1 MHVDEHTISLDDSPV
16 YYRSAEAVTGAPSL
30 YLHGVPTS
38 SDDWTEFLARTGG
51 LAPDLIGFGRS
62 GKGEQLDFSLDG
74 LTDFVEDFLSH
85 VGVDEVQIVGHD
97 WGAAVALKFAYR
109 HPERVSKLVLCDAP
123 ALVEGFAWP
132 WFVRW
137 WQIRGVGEMAMGA
150 TTRTV
155 LTRALR
161 HSCVEPA
168 AWPKARIDAV
178 WNQFD
183 QGTQRAILRL
193 VRSAQDNTIGSGG
206 PRQNGG
212 EEHRPAETDWPV
224 GTDTPA
230 GTDGPAEIESAGAER
245 ASANGHAA
253 AAQTTLLWGEKDPWY
268 PPALADAY
276 ASRLPGA
283 RVERVANAGHW
294 PWLDRPE
301 VVERVAAL
309 LER

>member
-1 MHVDEHTISLDDSPV
+1 VHVDEHTISLDDSPV
-16 YYRSAEAVTGAPSL
+16 YYRIAEAATGAPPL
-30 YLHGVPTS
+30 YLHGIPTS
-38 SDDWTEFLARTGG
+38 SDDWAEFLARTGG

-62 GKGEQLDFSLDG
+62 GKGEHLDFSLDG
-74 LTDFVEDFLSH
+74 LTDFVEDFLAH
-85 VGVDEVQIVGHD
+85 LDVDEVQIVGHD
-97 WGAAVALKFAYR
+97 WGAAVALKFAHR
-109 HPERVSKLVLCDAP
+109 HPERVRRLVLCNAP

-132 WFVRW
+132 RFVRW
-137 WQIRGVGEMAMGA
+137 WQIRGVGEMLMGA

-161 HSCVEPA
+161 QGCVEPA

-178 WNQFD
+178 WDQFD

-193 VRSAQDNTIGSGG
+193 VRSAQDNTIGDDGQ
-206 PRQNGG
+206 RQNGG
-212 EEHRPAETDWPV
+212 EEYGAAETDSPR
-224 GTDTPA
+224 
-230 GTDGPAEIESAGAER
+230 GTDGPAGTQPAGAER
-245 ASANGHAA
+245 ASANGHTAA
-253 AAQTTLLWGEKDPWY
+253 AETTLIWGEKDPWY

-276 ASRLPGA
+276 AARLPGA
-283 RVERVANAGHW
+283 RVERVADAGHW

>member
-1 MHVDEHTISLDDSPV
+1 VHVDEHTISLDDSPV
-16 YYRSAEAVTGAPSL
+16 YYRIAEAVTGAPPL

-38 SDDWTEFLARTGG
+38 SDDWIEFLARTGG

-62 GKGEQLDFSLDG
+62 GKGEHLDFSLDG
-74 LTDFVEDFLSH
+74 LTDFVEDFLSYLD
-85 VGVDEVQIVGHD
+85 VEEVQIVGHD
-97 WGAAVALKFAYR
+97 WGAAVALKFAHR
-109 HPERVSKLVLCDAP
+109 HPERVTRLVLCDAP

-132 WFVRW
+132 RFVRW
-137 WQIRGVGEMAMGA
+137 WQIRGVGEMVMGA

-161 HSCVEPA
+161 QSCVDDA

-178 WNQFD
+178 WDQFD

-193 VRSAQDNTIGSGG
+193 VRSAQDNMLGGGGRVPQNGGHEPVGSGG
-206 PRQNGG
+206 SP
-212 EEHRPAETDWPV
+212 
-224 GTDTPA
+224 GT
-230 GTDGPAEIESAGAER
+230 EGAAA
-245 ASANGHAA
+245 ASENGHAA
-253 AAQTTLLWGEKDPWY
+253 AAETTLIWGEKDPWY

-276 ASRLPGA
+276 ATRLPGA
-283 RVERVANAGHW
+283 RVERIANAGHW

-301 VVERVAAL
+301 VVERVAGL